1 MRNKKIK
8 DRDGKIIKAGD
19 TILYMGHR
27 FSVIKYEGIF
37 GRKGRLKIMEQ
48 KSMFEGAI
56 DGWLD
61 ELKGEER
68 KIKLLSPNKK

>member
-8 DRDGKIIKAGD
+8 DKEGKIIKAGD
-19 TILYMGHR
+19 IILYMGRR
-27 FSVIKYEGIF
+27 FDVIKYEGIF

-48 KSMFEGAI
+48 KSMFEGAV

-61 ELKGEER
+61 ELKGQE
-68 KIKLLSPNKK
+68 IKLLSPNKK